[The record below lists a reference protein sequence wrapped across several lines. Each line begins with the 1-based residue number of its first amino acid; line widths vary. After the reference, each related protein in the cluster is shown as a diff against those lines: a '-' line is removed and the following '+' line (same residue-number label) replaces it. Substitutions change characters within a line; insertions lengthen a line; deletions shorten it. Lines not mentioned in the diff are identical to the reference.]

1 MGSSCQGEHL
11 AAPAP
16 RVCVSH
22 VGMFCNSQLPGNAD
36 VSCRSQIPTSQPYSW
51 SFTGE
56 ATLSHP
62 DRNTCEPNR
71 AASESSPGADN
82 LAPLTP
88 ADMMGL
94 VNHVGGSLR
103 KQSRTKHFC
112 YLCCSQCKGKSLL
125 GQINLQR
132 NANSL
137 TSQRGEL
144 WCFGV
149 RWISVS
155 AAQTDVLGALCLC
168 LGCFWWRCLH
178 ASREQGEGD
187 WLCCGSTA
195 R

>member
-16 RVCVSH
+16 RACLSH
-22 VGMFCNSQLPGNAD
+22 VGMFCNSRLAGSTE
-36 VSCRSQIPTSQPYSW
+36 VSCRSQIPTCQPCPW

-71 AASESSPGADN
+71 AAAESSPGADN
-82 LAPLTP
+82 LSSLTP

-94 VNHVGGSLR
+94 VNYVGGSLR

-112 YLCCSQCKGKSLL
+112 HLFLPSAQKEISAGTNRWE
-125 GQINLQR
+125 G

-137 TSQRGEL
+137 TSQHDEL

-149 RWISVS
+149 SWSSVS
-155 AAQTDVLGALCLC
+155 AVQTHFLEALCLC
-168 LGCFWWRCLH
+168 PGCFWW
-178 ASREQGEGD
+178 
-187 WLCCGSTA
+187 
-195 R
+195 